1 MEKKKQVDVI
11 SGNIKTESLNRTTQ
25 WQWHNDFTS
34 SDIMVYVLL
43 PKKVMNIAE
52 RICKCPIT
60 FKYETGQIY
69 LKYLIALE
77 IVGIYGEI
85 S

>member
-1 MEKKKQVDVI
+1 
-11 SGNIKTESLNRTTQ
+11 
-25 WQWHNDFTS
+25 
-34 SDIMVYVLL
+34 
-43 PKKVMNIAE
+43 MNIAE